1 MPRYVA
7 FLRAINV
14 GGHRVKMDRLRS
26 LFEELG
32 FANVETFI
40 ASGNVIFEVPE
51 EDTRA
56 LEKRIEEHLKNSLGY
71 AVTTFLRTPE
81 ELERIVKY
89 RPFEEYSPESEDF
102 RQYVAFITTAHG
114 DEMQVKLDTLRTA
127 TDEFHI
133 NGREIYWLRR
143 INVGESEF
151 SGDVLEKVIGIPATM
166 RNCTTLRKLVKN
178 ISA

>member
-14 GGHRVKMDRLRS
+14 GGHTVKMDRLRS

-40 ASGNVIFEVPE
+40 ASGNVIFEAPG

-56 LEKRIEEHLKNSLGY
+56 LEKHIEEHLQNSLGY
-71 AVTTFLRTPE
+71 AVATFLRTPE
-81 ELERIVKY
+81 ELERIANHH
-89 RPFEEYSPESEDF
+89 PFEEYSPESDDF
-102 RQYVAFITTAHG
+102 RQYVAFITAAHG
-114 DEMQVKLDTLRTA
+114 NEMQAKLDTLRTE
-127 TDEFHI
+127 TDEFHL

-143 INVGESEF
+143 INVGESEY
-151 SGDVLEKVIGIPATM
+151 SGAVLEKVIGVPATM
-166 RNCTTLRKLVKN
+166 RNCTTLRKLVKK